1 MDDWTTQEKIDAI
14 EELIVDSNLELN
26 YAKEDGVSSL
36 VYSINQ
42 VLTESY
48 RQLSALKLEAA

>member
-1 MDDWTTQEKIDAI
+1 MDNWTTQEKIDAI

-26 YAKEDGVSSL
+26 YAKEDEVSNL
-36 VYSINQ
+36 IYSINQ

-48 RQLSALKLEAA
+48 RQLAALKAEAA

>member
-48 RQLSALKLEAA
+48 RQLAALKAEAV